1 MKRRSIMAAMMALI
15 TAGGLL
21 TGCGANGAKENPGAG
36 QNSVQGESHA
46 KTELTFFHYLE
57 QYQDQFDKL
66 AEMYAEANPDVELKI
81 ECIGSDYDKILQ
93 TRVASGEVPDIFISG
108 PYMKNQNYAS
118 VSYDLSNEE
127 FVKEVE
133 IGPEFKASNGE
144 LTAIPFVTQAWGV
157 LYNQEVFEKLG
168 ITEAPET
175 LEELDVVC
183 RKIQDA
189 GIIPFAMGYKSDYVK
204 KQLFGFT
211 FGVDE
216 NYKQNIEQ
224 LANKEKELKDFE
236 FIYKIFDG
244 AELVGKYLQP
254 NPFNDDFATAG
265 AKLGTGEAAM
275 MICGDQIV
283 QNARKANPDST
294 IGLMPYPL
302 SNDPADAKIYTCA
315 SAGLHV
321 SRDSA
326 NRDAALEFIN
336 WMVTSQEVKDWL
348 SNDMEILSAIKGVTP
363 TGSQVMM
370 DAQKWTS
377 EGKASAWA
385 SNLFPQGVETELIA
399 AMDKF
404 LLGDIS
410 KEEAIDEMNTA
421 WTEFEN

>member
-1 MKRRSIMAAMMALI
+1 MKRRRVMAAMIALVM
-15 TAGGLL
+15 AGGLL
-21 TGCGANGAKENPGAG
+21 AGCGAKENTGASQDG
-36 QNSVQGESHA
+36 TQEVSQG

-57 QYQDQFDKL
+57 QYQEQFDQL
-66 AEMYAEANPDVELKI
+66 AELYAEANPDVELKI

-108 PYMKNQNYAS
+108 PYMKNENYAS
-118 VSYDLSNEE
+118 VSYNLANEE
-127 FVKEVE
+127 FTKEVE
-133 IGPEFKASNGE
+133 IGPEFLASNGE
-144 LTAIPFVTQAWGV
+144 LTAIPFVTQAWGI
-157 LYNQEVFEKLG
+157 LYNQGVFEKLG
-168 ITEAPET
+168 ITDAPET
-175 LEELDVVC
+175 LDELDRVC
-183 RKIQDA
+183 RQLQDA

-204 KQLFGFT
+204 KQLFGFP

-224 LANKEKELKDFE
+224 LASKEKELKDFE

-244 AELVGKYLQP
+244 AELIGTYLQP

-275 MICGDQIV
+275 MVCGDQIV
-283 QNARKANPDST
+283 QNAKKANPDST

-302 SNDPADAKIYTCA
+302 SNDPSDAKIYTCA

-321 SRDSA
+321 SKDSD
-326 NRDAALEFIN
+326 NREAALDFID

-370 DAQKWTS
+370 DAQKWIS
-377 EGKASAWA
+377 EGKSSAWA
-385 SNLFPQGVETELIA
+385 SNLFPQGVETELIS

-410 KEEAIDEMNTA
+410 KEEAIDEMSTA
-421 WTEFEN
+421 WMEFEN